1 MNVLN
6 KHLQQLQ
13 KRHKVLKRQ
22 CIYPFIFLSLEPSK
36 FETFINAK
44 NENIKLYK
52 VLQEATFF
60 KYKDRL
66 RLVFMKIKYFTLQN
80 RFINDAV
87 TFKKSIKRKV
97 DPTKYIDLENCLEAN
112 KLMIKL
118 LSMKD

>member
-1 MNVLN
+1 MNGLN
-6 KHLQQLQ
+6 KHLQHLQ
-13 KRHKVLKRQ
+13 KNHDVLKRQ

-52 VLQEATFF
+52 ELQEAKFSKF
-60 KYKDRL
+60 EDRL
-66 RLVFMKIKYFTLQN
+66 TLVFTKIKYFTLQN

-87 TFKKSIKRKV
+87 TFKNSVKRKV

-112 KLMIKL
+112 ELMIKL